1 MRLIHRAPE
10 GETKEYYAYHELPPS
25 SREIKPH
32 PYCIEF
38 GMRIKML
45 QKTKRQTLSRF
56 FPNDFC
62 RVTPALADEISK
74 AARVLPKAKLREI
87 RGAIA
92 ETY

>member
-1 MRLIHRAPE
+1 
-10 GETKEYYAYHELPPS
+10 
-25 SREIKPH
+25 
-32 PYCIEF
+32 
-38 GMRIKML
+38 ML

-62 RVTPALADEISK
+62 RVTPALADEICK